1 MQYINLHF
9 LLHNRAFFLR
19 VQYRI
24 MIMIGLFIIE
34 FAYLL
39 FIPMSNTY
47 PKLSEYIT
55 EGYIDCKIVL
65 FHAVGDSL
73 NNSTM
78 AVGCRNQQLSWC
90 NRVPQILLPKFVAGM
105 LLVTFGYS
113 ASVLPNYTLYS
124 RILGPFPQVIL
135 PLCFGVTHPS
145 SAGHD
150 DGSSHCC
157 R

>member
-1 MQYINLHF
+1 
-9 LLHNRAFFLR
+9 
-19 VQYRI
+19 
-24 MIMIGLFIIE
+24 
-34 FAYLL
+34 
-39 FIPMSNTY
+39 MSNTY

-90 NRVPQILLPKFVAGM
+90 NRVPQILLPKFVAYGM
-105 LLVTFGYS
+105 LLVNLATVHQYCQYS
-113 ASVLPNYTLYS
+113 LLYNS
-124 RILGPFPQVIL
+124 RPFL
-135 PLCFGVTHPS
+135 
-145 SAGHD
+145 
-150 DGSSHCC
+150 